1 MLSRFENLLFVLI
14 WIIILQVAHI
24 ASLIELPIDA
34 IEKKLS
40 QMILDK
46 KFSGILDQFDDVL
59 IIFED
64 QVSDKTYS
72 SALEMIHSI
81 GKVVD
86 SLYQEAK
93 RLS

>member
-1 MLSRFENLLFVLI
+1 MFH
-14 WIIILQVAHI
+14 QVTHI
-24 ASLIELPIDA
+24 ASMIKLPIDI

-46 KFSGILDQFDDVL
+46 KFSGILDQFEGVL

-64 QVSDKTYS
+64 QASDKTYA
-72 SALEMIHSI
+72 SAIDTIHSI

-86 SLYQEAK
+86 SLYQKAK